1 MSFWVKVPEATKQAF
16 SNRCYLTDED
26 CIILDPF
33 MPIRNIAALI
43 IINIACQKKRQQ
55 G

>member
-16 SNRCYLTDED
+16 SNQCYLADEN

-33 MPIRNIAALI
+33 MPMRNIVALI
-43 IINIACQKKRQQ
+43 IINIACQKK
-55 G
+55 